1 MTELR
6 KIVHSYAVEHNDK
19 SQWIFP
25 IGELAAHE
33 YDSKQEVSPVCDNF
47 FKHESSNVLKGKNY
61 FVAVKELIIEWE
73 DYQNEF
79 AGFVYCSSASDNA
92 GYESWIHP
100 VTNCQ
105 PPNHR
110 TDLPRPHAMQ
120 KENFKQLLHFVKPPG
135 RKTTFVKI
143 PTDEMQYSQIDLRKC
158 SRSFFSTA
166 SGRAWALLRCTLQC
180 ELKSLFAEKEILPI
194 GNAHMT
200 VEIVIK

>member
-6 KIVHSYAVEHNDK
+6 KIVHSYAVEHNFNDK

-33 YDSKQEVSPVCDNF
+33 YDSKKEVSPVCDNF

-61 FVAVKELIIEWE
+61 YVAVKELIIEWQ
-73 DYQNEF
+73 DYQNEA
-79 AGFVYCSSASDNA
+79 AGFVYCSGASETI
-92 GYESWIHP
+92 GYDSWIQP
-100 VTNCQ
+100 VMQ

-110 TDLPRPHAMQ
+110 TDLPRPHTMQ

-158 SRSFFSTA
+158 TRSFFSTTT
-166 SGRAWALLRCTLQC
+166 GRAWSLLRFTLQC
-180 ELKSLFAEKEILPI
+180 ELKSLFDEKEILPI
-194 GNAHMT
+194 ENAHMT